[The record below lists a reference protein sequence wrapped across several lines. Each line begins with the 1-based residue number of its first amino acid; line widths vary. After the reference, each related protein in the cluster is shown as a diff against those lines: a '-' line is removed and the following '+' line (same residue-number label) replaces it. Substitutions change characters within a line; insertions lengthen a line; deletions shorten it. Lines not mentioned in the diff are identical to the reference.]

1 MGLIGGECLDFNM
14 RAPYCRNAHE
24 IIKIYIRSKKRK
36 KENSKQGI
44 VDKFIQLL
52 TSRPL
57 PEGISSKLRYIV
69 NSQVLNS

>member
-14 RAPYCRNAHE
+14 RAPYCRRAHE
-24 IIKIYIRSKKRK
+24 IIKIYLRSKKRN
-36 KENSKQGI
+36 KENSKQGF

-57 PEGISSKLRYIV
+57 PEGISSKLRYFV
-69 NSQVLNS
+69 NSRV